1 MLLSVT
7 MEELDEVEE
16 VDEQEDRGE
25 DDRFEYAELSE
36 VISWFLSGSN
46 WIDWAL
52 CLVEI
57 SIFRIWGFSREKGGQ
72 WQVFQGSCFFD

>member
-36 VISWFLSGSN
+36 VISWFLSGS
-46 WIDWAL
+46 
-52 CLVEI
+52 
-57 SIFRIWGFSREKGGQ
+57 S
-72 WQVFQGSCFFD
+72 